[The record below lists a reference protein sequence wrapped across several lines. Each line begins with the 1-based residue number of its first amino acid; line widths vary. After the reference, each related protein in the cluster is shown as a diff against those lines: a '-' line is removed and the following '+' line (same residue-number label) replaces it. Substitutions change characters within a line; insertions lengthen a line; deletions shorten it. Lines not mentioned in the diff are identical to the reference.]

1 MSRVPSLAYA
11 FPLTAALLYAVSH
24 VLVRQG
30 VSELATPL
38 AGAAIGLFF
47 GTLAFSM
54 VNIRQLNFSLA
65 ARKWAVT
72 VFVVAGILAAVGVAL
87 QYTALSMTPVIVVSP
102 LTSTHPLLTLVF
114 FRIFLRRLEPTSPR
128 VTAGAVL
135 VVLGVGAISVG
146 QALA

>member
-1 MSRVPSLAYA
+1 MSRLPSLAYA

-24 VLVRQG
+24 VLVKRG

-38 AGAAIGLFF
+38 AGATIGLFF

-54 VNIRQLNFSLA
+54 VSIRHLDSSLA
-65 ARKWAVT
+65 ARKWAVAL
-72 VFVVAGILAAVGVAL
+72 FVAAGILAAVGVAL

-114 FRIFLRRLEPTSPR
+114 FRIFLRRLEHTSPR
-128 VTAGAVL
+128 VTAGAIL